1 MSYMSIINFIKQQTP
16 NSRLLLIT
24 AFVQYATKASHKI

>member
-16 NSRLLLIT
+16 NSRLE
-24 AFVQYATKASHKI
+24 YATKASHKI